1 MRWSPTVD
9 STHHREESIR
19 SGNLHILTQ
28 DSVKNDPNQPE
39 DAVSI
44 DDRERILGGPAEAV
58 GALDAVSGPPEEAAR
73 AALAQS
79 ARAIL
84 HEGRRKL
91 DPSRRTV
98 RHSGRSSTSLT
109 RRDSDLGTVGVLLRI
124 EGAHLRGLTLGE
136 ESAVVESPPT
146 GFGRSAQRSA

>member
-1 MRWSPTVD
+1 M
-9 STHHREESIR
+9 
-19 SGNLHILTQ
+19 
-28 DSVKNDPNQPE
+28 KNDPNQPE

-73 AALAQS
+73 AALAKS

-91 DPSRRTV
+91 D
-98 RHSGRSSTSLT
+98 RSVSADGSAFGAEL
-109 RRDSDLGTVGVLLRI
+109 DKLGKTNCPTCCM
-124 EGAHLRGLTLGE
+124 TL
-136 ESAVVESPPT
+136 AA
-146 GFGRSAQRSA
+146 RA

>member
-1 MRWSPTVD
+1 
-9 STHHREESIR
+9 
-19 SGNLHILTQ
+19 
-28 DSVKNDPNQPE
+28 VKNDPNQPE

-84 HEGRRKL
+84 HEGRKAQARSVSADGSAFGAELDKL
-91 DPSRRTV
+91 DK
-98 RHSGRSSTSLT
+98 
-109 RRDSDLGTVGVLLRI
+109 
-124 EGAHLRGLTLGE
+124 
-136 ESAVVESPPT
+136 T
-146 GFGRSAQRSA
+146 GFGPWHSWRSSSDRAGTSPWSHTG